1 MNQTRLA
8 YSLAAVSIV
17 AVAGCAVPHSYQGT
31 DAQPQAA
38 SAPAEV
44 TMDTSDYYEA
54 HHEGRI
60 YVFDDLAIYKA
71 FLEYGHTAYRLV
83 RIGEGPGGE
92 TIVFGLTGED
102 KAKRSGI
109 ASVALYDGDIAPGDA
124 FYGEVLYDGR
134 FYVFDRW
141 DDLVAFKQTWDAPYR
156 FTEIGAGPGGRT
168 IVYVLNGDNKTE
180 KPEALIAEFNARH
193 DRR

>member
-8 YSLAAVSIV
+8 YSLAAMSMV
-17 AVAGCAVPHSYQGT
+17 AVAGCAVPHSYEGT

-38 SAPAEV
+38 VPAQAAI
-44 TMDTSDYYEA
+44 DTSDYYEA

-60 YVFDDLAIYKA
+60 YVFDDLDIYQE
-71 FLEYGHTAYRLV
+71 FLDYGHTAYRLV
-83 RIGEGPGGE
+83 RISEGPNGE

-109 ASVALYDGDIAPGDA
+109 ASVAMYDGEATPDDS
-124 FYGEVLYDGR
+124 FYGEMLYDGR

-141 DDLVAFKQTWDAPYR
+141 ADLQQFKSTWDAPYR
-156 FTEIGAGPGGRT
+156 FTDIGAGPGGRT

-180 KPEALIAEFNARH
+180 KPEALIAEFKRRH
-193 DRR
+193 ADY